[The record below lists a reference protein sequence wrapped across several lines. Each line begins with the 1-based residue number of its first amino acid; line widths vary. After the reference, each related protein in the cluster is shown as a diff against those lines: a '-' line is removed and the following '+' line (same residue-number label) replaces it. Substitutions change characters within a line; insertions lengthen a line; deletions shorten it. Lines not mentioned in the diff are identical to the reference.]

1 MSYSIYSE
9 IVNPNG
15 NLLFTLE
22 QLNHSS
28 YTEKTLPVKCLHCGK
43 IYHISRKDYVDFL
56 YGSNRLKYCS
66 LKCAGLNQRKRV
78 TKPCLNCGKSVT
90 KTEKEA
96 ILHPNFFCCK
106 SCAASFNNK
115 RRIRKREVRSQQ
127 PKSRDE
133 LTSARKKLI
142 TTLKKVQKQK
152 IKQEQKLKKHK
163 QHSKRCNVCGQT
175 ICQYPD
181 ICKSCFLKQHN
192 NPSIATKLVNLGF
205 DLSSIGTPR
214 VYQEV
219 FKMFRILRK
228 LYYKLELSTIDIQ
241 KIIKAKSARSV
252 ELLFKFAGIVRR
264 SSTQSV
270 RIAYKQGKCHKPQVN
285 SKIPYKQ
292 GWHTTWENKQVFYR
306 SSYELNYAKS
316 LDEQQIEYNCESPR
330 IVYFDSQRQTERV
343 AIPDFH
349 LLKTNTIVEIK
360 SSFTYNRQEMID
372 KSNHYKKLGYNFKLI
387 LDHKEY
393 DYCPVVVTKY
403 KIA

>member
-1 MSYSIYSE
+1 MSKIIYNE

-15 NLLFTLE
+15 NLLFTVE
-22 QLNHSS
+22 QLNNST
-28 YTEKTLPVKCLHCGK
+28 YKEKTLPVRCLNCNK
-43 IYHISRKDYVDFL
+43 IYYISLKEYRDFIN
-56 YGSNRLKYCS
+56 GSTSLKYCS
-66 LKCAGLNQRKRV
+66 VKCTGEASYTSI
-78 TKPCLNCGKSVT
+78 TKPCLNCGKLTT
-90 KTEKEA
+90 KKKSAA
-96 ILHPNFFCCK
+96 IKHPNFFCSK

-115 RRIRKREVRSQQ
+115 RRIRKRKVRSQP
-127 PKSRDE
+127 PKNRDE

-142 TTLKKVQKQK
+142 KTLKKVQKQK

-270 RIAYKQGKCHKPQVN
+270 RIAYKQGKCHKPHVN

-372 KSNHYKKLGYNFKLI
+372 KSNHCELPL
-387 LDHKEY
+387 
-393 DYCPVVVTKY
+393 T
-403 KIA
+403 